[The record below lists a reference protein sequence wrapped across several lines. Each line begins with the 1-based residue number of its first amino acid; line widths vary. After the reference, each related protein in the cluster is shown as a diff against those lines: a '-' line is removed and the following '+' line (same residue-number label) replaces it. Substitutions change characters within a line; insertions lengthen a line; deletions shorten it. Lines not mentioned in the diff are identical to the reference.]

1 MTPSAPTPTLLSLQE
16 LSDTIANGAIGGHL
30 REIYGTGAVDSER
43 QRWIDLLGAGGGVDG
58 VDGGETPAR
67 WRLFRGPGRTEIAG
81 NHTDHN
87 HGRVLVGTL
96 TADIIAAVRP
106 RGGDRRVRIADASG
120 VLVDI
125 DISDL
130 APQASERESSA
141 ALVRGVAAG
150 LDEAGAAPLV
160 GFDALTATTLPIGAG
175 LSSSAAFESLVVVIL
190 LALAAEQGA
199 ATAPPSLP
207 LVAQAKIGQFAENT
221 YFGKPSGLEDQLA
234 SLAGGVTA
242 IDFKDFDNI
251 TMRSLSV
258 DFSRHGLQMAVV
270 DSGDSHTSLTAHYAA
285 VATEMRDIAQHFSQP
300 VLRNITEAQYLESIP
315 QLRAKHG
322 DRAVLRALHYFTENE
337 RVLQQEQALGGG
349 DMGRFLELVSE
360 SGRSSWMLCQNC
372 IVPGSDRGQAM
383 ALTLA
388 MTARFIDTHGLRA
401 RSACRVH
408 GGGFAGAIQ
417 LYLPRGGAMAQ
428 YREFI
433 TAALGGRD
441 ALLPLTVSPVGA
453 VEIPLQG

>member
-1 MTPSAPTPTLLSLQE
+1 M
-16 LSDTIANGAIGGHL
+16 
-30 REIYGTGAVDSER
+30 
-43 QRWIDLLGAGGGVDG
+43 
-58 VDGGETPAR
+58 
-67 WRLFRGPGRTEIAG
+67 
-81 NHTDHN
+81 
-87 HGRVLVGTL
+87 
-96 TADIIAAVRP
+96 
-106 RGGDRRVRIADASG
+106 
-120 VLVDI
+120 
-125 DISDL
+125 
-130 APQASERESSA
+130 
-141 ALVRGVAAG
+141 
-150 LDEAGAAPLV
+150 
-160 GFDALTATTLPIGAG
+160 
-175 LSSSAAFESLVVVIL
+175 VVIL
-190 LALAAEQGA
+190 LALGAEQGA
-199 ATAPPSLP
+199 ATASPPLA

-242 IDFKDFDNI
+242 IDFEDFDNI

-417 LYLPRGGAMAQ
+417 LYLPQGRGNGAVPRVHHRRPGGARRTPAPDCLARRGGGNTTAGLGIQVGAPPPARSAGGVGVSAACCARPRHPLGLCCLLLLPPRLPQAKACGTAPMPSAQ
-428 YREFI
+428 YRCRHC
-433 TAALGGRD
+433 TRAHPAGG
-441 ALLPLTVSPVGA
+441 
-453 VEIPLQG
+453 